1 MHIVILDNFVP
12 STNIITYSQ
21 WLSKALI
28 RFFYFNIAR
37 TVTNIIVYLSETAT
51 WRNDIELQNDC
62 INPVSLDWSPLRS
75 LTPLLVYVNEHHLR
89 RNSNYSK
96 PTYNRTVLWNC
107 NKNNDQTRLKSK
119 IVLKIRMFF
128 FLSRKPAFARVSN
141 SNPK

>member
-51 WRNDIELQNDC
+51 WRNDIELQND
-62 INPVSLDWSPLRS
+62 SLIQF
-75 LTPLLVYVNEHHLR
+75 H
-89 RNSNYSK
+89 
-96 PTYNRTVLWNC
+96 
-107 NKNNDQTRLKSK
+107 
-119 IVLKIRMFF
+119 
-128 FLSRKPAFARVSN
+128 
-141 SNPK
+141 